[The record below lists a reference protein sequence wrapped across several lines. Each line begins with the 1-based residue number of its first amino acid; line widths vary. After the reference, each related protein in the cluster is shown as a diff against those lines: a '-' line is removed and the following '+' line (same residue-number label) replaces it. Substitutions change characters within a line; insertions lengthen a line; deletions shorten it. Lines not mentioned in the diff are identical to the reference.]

1 MPVKSIRK
9 IVIICL
15 CIVIMIIAGRAFLI
29 GLHQKEPIVKGPGVT
44 KVAKLSDY
52 FKDLVG
58 TPGDTE
64 VYIIEGEEEGGTALI
79 MAGVHPNEISGVL
92 TTVIFIENA
101 KVTKGRIM
109 LIPFA
114 NNSAFTTGHP
124 GEAYPMRY
132 SIKTEWG
139 NRWFRFGDRWTNPL
153 HQWPDPE
160 VYTHYPSGQSL
171 SGFDIRNLNR
181 CFPGNPKG
189 SLTEKLGFSIAQL
202 IREEKVD
209 LIIDLHEAEP
219 MYPVINTIVA
229 NQRAMDIAV
238 LAAMNLSAFE
248 GIKIG
253 NEISPENLHG
263 LSHRE
268 LGDYTEVLA
277 LEIETCNPIQDPL
290 RGRTDETLL
299 LTGKDDFILKAGK
312 FGLLFVP
319 YDEHGSPI
327 DERVGRDT
335 SSVSEMIS
343 MFSELYP
350 EKKIEFE
357 NIPRFAEV
365 IEKGV
370 GHYLS
375 KPEDE

>member
-1 MPVKSIRK
+1 
-9 IVIICL
+9 
-15 CIVIMIIAGRAFLI
+15 
-29 GLHQKEPIVKGPGVT
+29 
-44 KVAKLSDY
+44 
-52 FKDLVG
+52 
-58 TPGDTE
+58 
-64 VYIIEGEEEGGTALI
+64 
-79 MAGVHPNEISGVL
+79 
-92 TTVIFIENA
+92 
-101 KVTKGRIM
+101 
-109 LIPFA
+109 
-114 NNSAFTTGHP
+114 
-124 GEAYPMRY
+124 
-132 SIKTEWG
+132 
-139 NRWFRFGDRWTNPL
+139 
-153 HQWPDPE
+153 
-160 VYTHYPSGQSL
+160 
-171 SGFDIRNLNR
+171 
-181 CFPGNPKG
+181 
-189 SLTEKLGFSIAQL
+189 
-202 IREEKVD
+202 
-209 LIIDLHEAEP
+209 
-219 MYPVINTIVA
+219 
-229 NQRAMDIAV
+229 
-238 LAAMNLSAFE
+238 
-248 GIKIG
+248 
-253 NEISPENLHG
+253 
-263 LSHRE
+263 